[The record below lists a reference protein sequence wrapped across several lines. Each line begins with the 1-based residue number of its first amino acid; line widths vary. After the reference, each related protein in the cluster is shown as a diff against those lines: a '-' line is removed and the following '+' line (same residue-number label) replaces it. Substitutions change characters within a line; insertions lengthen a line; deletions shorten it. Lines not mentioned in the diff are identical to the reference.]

1 MNIMTTPPAL
11 RYNFPPSAFSVQ
23 RITAALFIENT
34 RAYCLNELGTG
45 KTRSVLF
52 AYDALRLS
60 GDVKRMLVICPL
72 TAMARTWKRE
82 IMREF
87 PWLTC
92 IVLHGT
98 KQARERKLTEKVHV
112 YIINHDGLG
121 VMFDQLS
128 SRGDINVV
136 CVDEI
141 AAYRNGKSER
151 TKTLREYVREKPY
164 VWGLTGSPI
173 PRAVTDVWGPCSCIT
188 PHTVP
193 RWFTVFRDQ
202 LMLKLDS
209 RGFRW
214 EPKPHAEEQAVAK
227 MQPAVRFR
235 LDEVVELPE
244 RVINY
249 YDAPLSP
256 KQAHIYDAMR
266 KEALALV
273 GTDKIDALN
282 AGAILS
288 KLLQIA
294 IGYVYT
300 RDGKTVSLPNTPRL
314 QLILDLIDSTSQ
326 KVLLF
331 APYKSAVKALSE
343 MLTINQIDHAV
354 ITGDTTLK
362 DRNTIFGEFQDTPKY
377 KAIVAH
383 PGCMAHSLTLT
394 RANTT
399 IWAGPTTSLDTF
411 TQANGRTY
419 RVGQTHKTL
428 IAMIGGTVA
437 ERRIYHLLGR
447 NEALQN
453 RFLEIME
460 TITMGDEDRDNS
472 LE

>member
-60 GDVKRMLVICPL
+60 GQVKRMLVICPL

-141 AAYRNGKSER
+141 AVYRNGRSER
-151 TKTLREYVREKPY
+151 TKQLGSTTVREKPY

-193 RWFTVFRDQ
+193 RWIHGVQGSTDDQ
-202 LMLKLDS
+202 AGQP
-209 RGFRW
+209 RRFRW
-214 EPKPHAEEQAVAK
+214 GAQASCQRSKRSPK

-244 RVINY
+244 ESDLNY
-249 YDAPLSP
+249 Y
-256 KQAHIYDAMR
+256 
-266 KEALALV
+266 
-273 GTDKIDALN
+273 
-282 AGAILS
+282 
-288 KLLQIA
+288 
-294 IGYVYT
+294 
-300 RDGKTVSLPNTPRL
+300 
-314 QLILDLIDSTSQ
+314 
-326 KVLLF
+326 
-331 APYKSAVKALSE
+331 
-343 MLTINQIDHAV
+343 
-354 ITGDTTLK
+354 
-362 DRNTIFGEFQDTPKY
+362 
-377 KAIVAH
+377 
-383 PGCMAHSLTLT
+383 
-394 RANTT
+394 
-399 IWAGPTTSLDTF
+399 
-411 TQANGRTY
+411 
-419 RVGQTHKTL
+419 
-428 IAMIGGTVA
+428 
-437 ERRIYHLLGR
+437 
-447 NEALQN
+447 
-453 RFLEIME
+453 
-460 TITMGDEDRDNS
+460 
-472 LE
+472 